1 MGLAVQK
8 ELAKSDVTRDVQ
20 NGGGSEIVKLEAIIL
35 QKSSK
40 ERMDRKSD
48 AS

>member
-1 MGLAVQK
+1 MGLAAQE
-8 ELAKSDVTRDVQ
+8 ELAKSDVTHDVQ

-35 QKSSK
+35 QKSS
-40 ERMDRKSD
+40 EEGMDWKSD

>member
-1 MGLAVQK
+1 MGLTAQK
-8 ELAKSDVTRDVQ
+8 ELAKSDVTRDVH

-35 QKSSK
+35 QESSE
-40 ERMDRKSD
+40 ERMDWKSD